1 MTVYK
6 SREKSK
12 CMRPELVLVLMKMF
26 AYIFIYG
33 ELVQSTLRK
42 VGLKCEFIVNNTIN
56 YCVNFHDIGKENL
69 GHKS

>member
-1 MTVYK
+1 
-6 SREKSK
+6 
-12 CMRPELVLVLMKMF
+12 VLMKMF